1 MAFFPNFSFFPKKQP
16 KINARTM
23 CSVPIKHKIELKMIN
38 TMLLIVFICFEILFF
53 RLARSFH
60 SHYRIRKKMIK
71 FIIQSVD
78 IDKMNKFH
86 NAIYHQLIFEL
97 PNMGMIKLQL
107 TLQTLQLIHT
117 QYWLLTHATHC
128 RLSQSD
134 FCCCCFSSARL
145 CCVRIVVVI
154 ILAIYYRI
162 SRSLSKRKL
171 QLANAYYRLDK
182 SRNRAINDR

>member
-1 MAFFPNFSFFPKKQP
+1 MCSSVWRSFFF
-16 KINARTM
+16 IL
-23 CSVPIKHKIELKMIN
+23 SVG
-38 TMLLIVFICFEILFF
+38 
-53 RLARSFH
+53 LARSFH

-107 TLQTLQLIHT
+107 TLQTLKLIHT
-117 QYWLLTHATHC
+117 QYSTHTCDSLSFISKRFFFFFFLLSR
-128 RLSQSD
+128 RLY
-134 FCCCCFSSARL
+134 
-145 CCVRIVVVI
+145 CVRIVVVI

-162 SRSLSKRKL
+162 SRSYQNAKSNKRTPIIDSIKAVIE
-171 QLANAYYRLDK
+171 Q
-182 SRNRAINDR
+182 